1 MENRKILEK
10 QGKLLDE
17 IDNLIL
23 NRKVKFVPKI
33 KWVNYCKA
41 NKRAKNIEN
50 SVKEFINKTSCT
62 EKELI
67 LLLDGLMEH
76 FNRKVSN

>member
-33 KWVNYCKA
+33 KRVNYCKA

-50 SVKEFINKTSCT
+50 SVKEFTNKTSCT

-67 LLLDGLMEH
+67 LLLDGLIEH

>member
-33 KWVNYCKA
+33 KRVNYCKA
-41 NKRAKNIEN
+41 NKRAKNTEN
-50 SVKEFINKTSCT
+50 SVKEFINKTSCIND
-62 EKELI
+62 KI
-67 LLLDGLMEH
+67 KM
-76 FNRKVSN
+76 